1 MEKQIFTK
9 HPLCSRSYAGHW
21 GSSWIDIDSSLKGT
35 VELRN
40 IWCPFL
46 LDILWTHIA
55 TISTDDESRVFDP
68 IQCVLDLLESRPK
81 ALSYIPVGPGL
92 KHAQRPVGPGREDR
106 EASEHRETQGTQ
118 TLAIHLS
125 SYLLICLT
133 RSFCVLLL
141 CQVPYWVA
149 GDTEMDQERLLHSKV
164 QYDRKVDVQML
175 QFMNL
180 LGQLPE
186 TWHVM
191 LCQELGTS
199 RSSSAGNDSGRSV
212 LSCLTDVGWLAL
224 VKVTLTK
231 LTWVVFNLPV
241 KLSVTLAIA
250 AIHQEKICH
259 RDPLPPQASPRRSL
273 GTLLLPAAK
282 AVWSPTFRLGWPS
295 SS

>member
-1 MEKQIFTK
+1 M
-9 HPLCSRSYAGHW
+9 
-21 GSSWIDIDSSLKGT
+21 
-35 VELRN
+35 
-40 IWCPFL
+40 
-46 LDILWTHIA
+46 
-55 TISTDDESRVFDP
+55 
-68 IQCVLDLLESRPK
+68 
-81 ALSYIPVGPGL
+81 GPGL

-186 TWHVM
+186 T
-191 LCQELGTS
+191 
-199 RSSSAGNDSGRSV
+199 
-212 LSCLTDVGWLAL
+212 
-224 VKVTLTK
+224 
-231 LTWVVFNLPV
+231 
-241 KLSVTLAIA
+241 
-250 AIHQEKICH
+250 
-259 RDPLPPQASPRRSL
+259 
-273 GTLLLPAAK
+273 
-282 AVWSPTFRLGWPS
+282 
-295 SS
+295 